1 MRGGCLQSLGVGDNQ
16 AAVEIWYS
24 KEGGPDRRG
33 LNMMMEENIK
43 LPLACYP
50 RGAAHLINQIHLQK
64 AGPHGDSGKALDF
77 PQVLSSAYLNSDRQQ
92 EFLSVSLT
100 PQRWV
105 PKQPLSQSCG
115 KLRRL
120 FSKP

>member
-1 MRGGCLQSLGVGDNQ
+1 MDVHKQYVVRKAVLRGLSHVANPQDCAHMRGGCFQSLGVGDNQ

-64 AGPHGDSGKALDF
+64 AGPHGDSG
-77 PQVLSSAYLNSDRQQ
+77 
-92 EFLSVSLT
+92 
-100 PQRWV
+100 
-105 PKQPLSQSCG
+105 
-115 KLRRL
+115 
-120 FSKP
+120 